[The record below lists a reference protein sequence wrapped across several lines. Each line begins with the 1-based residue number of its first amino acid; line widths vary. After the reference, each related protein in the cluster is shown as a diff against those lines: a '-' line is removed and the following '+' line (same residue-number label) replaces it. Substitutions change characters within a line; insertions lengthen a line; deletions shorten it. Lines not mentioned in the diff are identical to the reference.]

1 MGFFSKMF
9 GKKVN
14 EGKAEMAKV
23 QNRDLMQAIVG
34 GALLVAYAD
43 GECEDADLAK
53 LDKTIS
59 ALPELQHFGSEISD
73 TINTFRQQFD
83 TGFRI
88 GRQKAMK
95 EIEDLKAS
103 PDEKMLCFNVMV
115 TIAESDGEIEPEEVR
130 VLKEVA
136 SMLGINLRDFGLDNA

>member
-1 MGFFSKMF
+1 MGFFGKMF

-14 EGKAEMAKV
+14 EGKAEMSKV

-34 GALLVAYAD
+34 GAMLVAYAD
-43 GECEDADLAK
+43 GECEDAEMAK

-59 ALPELQHFGSEISD
+59 ALPELQHFGSEIRE
-73 TINTFRQQFD
+73 TISTFRQQFE

-115 TIAESDGEIEPEEVR
+115 TIAESDGEIEPEEVK

>member
-9 GKKVN
+9 GKKVQ
-14 EGKAEMAKV
+14 EGKAELAKV
-23 QNRDLMQAIVG
+23 ENRDLMQAIVG

-43 GECEDADLAK
+43 GECEDAELAK
-53 LDKTIS
+53 LDKTIN
-59 ALPELQHFGSEISD
+59 ALPELQHFGSEISE
-73 TINTFRQQFD
+73 TINMFRMQFE

-103 PDEKMLCFNVMV
+103 PDEKLLCFNVMV
-115 TIAESDGEIEPEEVR
+115 TIAESDGEIEPEEVK

-136 SMLGINLRDFGLDNA
+136 SMLGINLRDFGIENA